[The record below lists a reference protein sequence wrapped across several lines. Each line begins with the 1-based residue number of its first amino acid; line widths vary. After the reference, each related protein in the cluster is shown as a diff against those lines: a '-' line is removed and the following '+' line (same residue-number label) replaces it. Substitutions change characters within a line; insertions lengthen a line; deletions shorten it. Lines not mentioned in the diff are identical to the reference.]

1 MVDVLVV
8 GAGPGGYVAAIRAA
22 QLGLSVALVE
32 KDNVGGVCLNWG
44 CIPSKALI
52 HNAEVIGH
60 FQHARDYGV
69 TVDSMT
75 IDFGPAIDRSR
86 QVSSRIVKGVE
97 YLVRKNK
104 LDLIKG
110 TARLVGRGKVVV
122 DADRQGREVEATHI
136 IVATGGRPMVLP
148 GLEPDG
154 GKQVLTSYEALAMKE
169 LPKRIVIIGGGAI
182 GCEFA
187 YVWHTY
193 GVDVTIVEM
202 LPHLLPREDAE
213 ISAQVEDSFKRRG
226 IKFRTG
232 TKVERVDRSADPL
245 TLTVSKDGQQE
256 ALTADKIL
264 LSVGWSPNSAGLGL
278 EELGVEL
285 QRGYI
290 AVGDQLQTNVPGI
303 YAIGDVTGK
312 LALAHVASAQGV
324 ACVEAIAGRPTSP
337 LRYVDMP
344 RCTYCSP
351 QVASMGLTE
360 AQAREAGHDVKVG
373 TFPLRVL
380 GKALAQNE
388 AIGLAKIVTDAKYGE
403 ILGAHIVGPS
413 ATELIPEL
421 TLARMLEAT
430 AEEVGRNVHPHP
442 TISEGVMEA
451 ALGALGHAIHI

>member
-1 MVDVLVV
+1 VYDVLVI

-22 QLGLSVALVE
+22 QLKLSVGVVE
-32 KDNVGGVCLNWG
+32 KDELGGVCLNWG

-52 HNAEVIGH
+52 HNAEVIDH
-60 FQHARDYGV
+60 FKHAKDYGV
-69 TVDSMT
+69 AVDNMT

-97 YLVRKNK
+97 YLFKKNK
-104 LDLIKG
+104 LEHIKG
-110 TARLVGRGKVVV
+110 TARLVGPNKVVV
-122 DADRQGREVEATHI
+122 DPDGQGREVEAKHI
-136 IVATGGRPMVLP
+136 ILATGGRPMILP

-154 GKQVLTSYEALAMKE
+154 GKQVLTSYEALAQKE
-169 LPKRIVIIGGGAI
+169 LPKRIVVIGGGPI

-187 YVWHTY
+187 YVWHAY

-202 LPHLLPREDAE
+202 LPHLLPREDEE
-213 ISAQVEDSFKRRG
+213 ISRQLEDSFKRRG

-232 TKVERVDRSADPL
+232 TKVEQVDRSGSPLKMTLSADGKQE
-245 TLTVSKDGQQE
+245 TLET
-256 ALTADKIL
+256 DKIL
-264 LSVGWSPNSAGLGL
+264 LSVGWRPNSEGLGL
-278 EELGVEL
+278 ETLGVTVE
-285 QRGYI
+285 RGFI
-290 AVGDQLQTNVPGI
+290 GVDDRLRTNLPGV

-312 LALAHVASAQGV
+312 LPLAHVASHQGIV
-324 ACVEAIAGRPTSP
+324 CVEGIAGLPVHP
-337 LRYVDMP
+337 LHYVDMP
-344 RCTYCSP
+344 RCTYCNP

-388 AIGLAKIVTDAKYGE
+388 AVGLAKIVTDGKYGE
-403 ILGAHIVGPS
+403 ILGAHIIGPS

-430 AEEVGRNVHPHP
+430 AEEIARNVHPHP

-451 ALGALGHAIHI
+451 ALGALGRAIHI

>member
-1 MVDVLVV
+1 MYDVLVI
-8 GAGPGGYVAAIRAA
+8 GAGPAGYVAAIRAA
-22 QLGLSVALVE
+22 QLGMSVAVVE
-32 KDNVGGVCLNWG
+32 RDELGGVCLNWG

-52 HNAEVIGH
+52 HNAEVVSH
-60 FQHARDYGV
+60 FKHAKDYGV
-69 TVDSMT
+69 AFDNMT

-97 YLVRKNK
+97 YLFRKNK

-110 TARLVGRGKVVV
+110 TATLAGPNKVVV
-122 DADRQGREVEATHI
+122 DPAGQGREVEAKHI
-136 IVATGGRPMVLP
+136 IVATGGRPRTLP
-148 GLEPDG
+148 NLAPDASG
-154 GKQVLTSYEALAMKE
+154 QVLTSYEALQLKE
-169 LPKRIVIIGGGAI
+169 LPKRMVIIGGGPI

-187 YVWHTY
+187 YVWHAY

-202 LPHLLPREDAE
+202 LPHLLPNEDVD
-213 ISAQVEDSFKRRG
+213 ISIQLEDSFKRRG

-232 TKVERVDRSADPL
+232 TRVEGVDRSASPM
-245 TLTVSKDGQQE
+245 TLTISAGGKQE
-256 ALTADKIL
+256 QLTADKIMV
-264 LSVGWSPNSAGLGL
+264 SVGWAPNTENLGL
-278 EELGVEL
+278 EALGVQVE
-285 QRGYI
+285 RGFI
-290 AVGDQLQTNVPGI
+290 TVDDRLRTTVPGI

-312 LALAHVASAQGV
+312 VMLAHAGSAQGI
-324 ACVEAIAGRPTSP
+324 ACVEAIAGQEVQP
-337 LRYVDMP
+337 LRYVDLP
-344 RCTYCSP
+344 RCTYCNP

-360 AQAREAGHDVKVG
+360 AKAREAGYDVKVG

-388 AIGLAKIVTDAKYGE
+388 AVGLVKLVTDAKYGE
-403 ILGAHIVGPS
+403 VLGAHIIGPS

-430 AEEVGRNVHPHP
+430 AEEIGRNVHPHP